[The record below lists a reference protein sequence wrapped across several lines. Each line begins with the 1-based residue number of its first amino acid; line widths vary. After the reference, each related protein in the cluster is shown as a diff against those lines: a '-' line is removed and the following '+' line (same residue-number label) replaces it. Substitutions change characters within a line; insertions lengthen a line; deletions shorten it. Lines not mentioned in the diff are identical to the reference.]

1 MSAKFQAPVLGQED
15 QAEEDDLS
23 SNASETLLRDLD
35 DLEDDAEN
43 VPPNFVPET
52 PQTVKP
58 TNPLRGKPSLPDQSF
73 LPESQSSPLPSS
85 ISAILQPSLFQ
96 VPESPSSDLNDSSF
110 IGSSQQTSSAM
121 RRTNIRGK
129 SSTIAS
135 VEDTLD
141 SEEPTEPTKL
151 GRVDTNKL
159 NNLMAAVRKEK
170 GDDDELENS
179 KKEDLE
185 SDDENDKSKASIFDL
200 ETQASILEIETQ
212 IVGSE
217 SEDEFKNS
225 EKEDDAESDIKS
237 KVSNS
242 QIIAA
247 STQFLVSKLDETKAS
262 IFNLETQASILGIE
276 TQIVGSESE
285 EEFNYSMYM
294 YSSMFHQAIVET
306 KIGR

>member
-1 MSAKFQAPVLGQED
+1 MLQRSWSVIYDETNTSPLLYSCRSE
-15 QAEEDDLS
+15 S
-23 SNASETLLRDLD
+23 SNISLVVLDDVESETIHVSDLY
-35 DLEDDAEN
+35 
-43 VPPNFVPET
+43 
-52 PQTVKP
+52 
-58 TNPLRGKPSLPDQSF
+58 GKEGHCHFQLFHVPSLPDQSF